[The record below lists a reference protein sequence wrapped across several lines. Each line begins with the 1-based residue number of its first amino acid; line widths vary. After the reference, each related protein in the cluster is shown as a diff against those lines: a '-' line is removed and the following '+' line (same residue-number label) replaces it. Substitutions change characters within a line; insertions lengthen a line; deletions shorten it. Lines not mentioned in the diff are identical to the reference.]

1 MSSSKHQPRQRKRRT
16 FHPPPLFWENLTKL
30 WLTKSAL
37 READRRYHL
46 LSLDQSISS
55 SRSYTFAPDYLRNCS
70 ATCLQEIRK
79 LSHRGGPDLSDIRN
93 YPAPVHFSQHSMD
106 PTNSSSRGPT
116 PKTGNTTV
124 YDPHFESHMANH
136 GIFLPDARYS
146 DGTKVGEPENMADI
160 QRQLQARRPSLALSE
175 GSLRKEYTKFRE
187 LNAWTS
193 DEQLVIQKILPIL
206 NGPQQS
212 SFHDGGNHPFTNLAP
227 LTDGTLANAKPDMYH
242 GAPPC
247 QLHPRV
253 QEQLNDQ
260 IIPTR
265 QTSRPITPNFFV
277 EAKGHCGSPYVLKR
291 QALYDSALGARAMH
305 SLQQYGHAQEG
316 RHSSNSISIGSNS
329 INRPQDDNCSDPAP
343 APGPAHDSTHD
354 NHAYSIASTFHDG
367 TLGIYAT
374 HPTRTPSN
382 INPGADRQTDY
393 VMTQIGHYSL
403 IGSPESYQQGLS
415 AYRNSQDLAKEYR
428 DEFIRQA
435 NERHEAGR

>member
-1 MSSSKHQPRQRKRRT
+1 
-16 FHPPPLFWENLTKL
+16 
-30 WLTKSAL
+30 
-37 READRRYHL
+37 
-46 LSLDQSISS
+46 
-55 SRSYTFAPDYLRNCS
+55 
-70 ATCLQEIRK
+70 
-79 LSHRGGPDLSDIRN
+79 
-93 YPAPVHFSQHSMD
+93 MD

-124 YDPHFESHMANH
+124 YDRHFESHMANH

-146 DGTKVGEPENMADI
+146 DGTKVGEPENIADI

-175 GSLRKEYTKFRE
+175 GSLRKEYTEFRE
-187 LNAWTS
+187 LNNWTS
-193 DEQLVIQKILPIL
+193 DEQLVVQKILPIL

-227 LTDGTLANAKPDMYH
+227 LTNGTLANAKPDMYH

-253 QEQLNDQ
+253 REQLNDQ

-277 EAKGHCGSPYVLKR
+277 EAKGHCGSPYVLER
-291 QALYDSALGARAMH
+291 QALYDSALGARAMY
-305 SLQQYGHAQEG
+305 SLQQYGHTQEG
-316 RHSSNSISIGSNS
+316 HRRRRRRRSS
-329 INRPQDDNCSDPAP
+329 NRPQNDDNCSNPAP
-343 APGPAHDSTHD
+343 APGPTHD
-354 NHAYSIASTFHDG
+354 NRAYTIASTFQKG

-374 HPTRTPSN
+374 HPRRTPSH
-382 INPGADRQTDY
+382 INPGADRRTDY

-415 AYRNSQDLAKEYR
+415 AYRNSRDLAKEYR